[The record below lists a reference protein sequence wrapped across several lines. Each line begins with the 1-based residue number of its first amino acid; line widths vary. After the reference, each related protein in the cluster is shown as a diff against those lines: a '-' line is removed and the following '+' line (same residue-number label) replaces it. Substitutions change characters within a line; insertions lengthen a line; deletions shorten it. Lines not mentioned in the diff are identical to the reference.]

1 MFLSPL
7 FVRKDSASFSPYQ
20 HLSRILWC
28 DSYPQKAFRA
38 ISQRSRQS
46 LPIAYHEEKKFFPP
60 EATKNVTLL
69 PVTRLF
75 SIRYSP
81 PRSKRSPLVA
91 GRYCADSV
99 SAVSPATQVRMAFVY
114 MAVYYL
120 TWVRRIQNKTQY
132 CVQCT
137 LCLDT
142 HFDIR
147 TGPKKQ
153 EYAIQNMFHNM
164 NR

>member
-1 MFLSPL
+1 M
-7 FVRKDSASFSPYQ
+7 
-20 HLSRILWC
+20 
-28 DSYPQKAFRA
+28 
-38 ISQRSRQS
+38 SQRYDLPLIPQALVPFFRQIC
-46 LPIAYHEEKKFFPP
+46 PGFYRAAAHNGEKKFFPP
-60 EATKNVTLL
+60 EAAKNVTLL

-120 TWVRRIQNKTQY
+120 T
-132 CVQCT
+132 
-137 LCLDT
+137 
-142 HFDIR
+142 
-147 TGPKKQ
+147 
-153 EYAIQNMFHNM
+153 
-164 NR
+164 